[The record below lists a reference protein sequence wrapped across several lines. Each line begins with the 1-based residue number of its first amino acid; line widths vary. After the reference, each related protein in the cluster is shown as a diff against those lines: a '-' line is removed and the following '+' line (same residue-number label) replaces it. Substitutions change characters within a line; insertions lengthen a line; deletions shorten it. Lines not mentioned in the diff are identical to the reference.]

1 MQRLTGK
8 VTDLFSML
16 QASNFFADFIIFVLV
31 ALMAEL
37 DAVKKALSEE
47 KIARLVIDQF
57 WLRKRPLGDPLNS
70 LFGLPKR
77 LKLL

>member
-1 MQRLTGK
+1 MQRLIGK

-31 ALMAEL
+31 ALMVEL

-47 KIARLVIDQF
+47 KIARLVIDPS
-57 WLRKRPLGDPLNS
+57 LAEEKAARRPTE
-70 LFGLPKR
+70 
-77 LKLL
+77 